1 MVQER
6 SATHESFWKDAGPSS
21 RSRSVHPGKPP
32 IALKGSGVLNYDDF
46 GNLRVEIRADQAT
59 SDLLRAAGIEIRDGM
74 ISSDGRTV
82 IDLQN
87 KTLTYFVEGQ
97 RSSNSTG
104 GGPLA
109 LNRPR
114 HWEVTGD
121 VLTLT
126 TRDDSGAPLSIGRW
140 KREPVDRGG
149 EAVRRTTI
157 LMTVLLLSAPVWVAA
172 QAARPTA
179 NTPEIF
185 SASAQAKN
193 ATGAVSGTLEVR
205 LTRYTPDFDRKVV
218 EEALRQGGY
227 PRFVTTLRNAPEVGQ
242 LVLGGGQ
249 PYLDPVCT
257 RERSRAGA
265 ARSSW

>member
-1 MVQER
+1 MRNTPSLWRAAGIAALLAVTTACAAAPRQRPLPVGEVQSGAGTISDARKFLEGR
-6 SATHESFWKDAGPSS
+6 WALESFEVRP
-21 RSRSVHPGKPP
+21 PGKPP

-59 SDLLRAAGIEIRDGM
+59 SDLLRAAGIEIRDGV

-97 RSSNSTG
+97 RSSNITG

-140 KREPVDRGG
+140 KK
-149 EAVRRTTI
+149 
-157 LMTVLLLSAPVWVAA
+157 S
-172 QAARPTA
+172 Q
-179 NTPEIF
+179 
-185 SASAQAKN
+185 
-193 ATGAVSGTLEVR
+193 
-205 LTRYTPDFDRKVV
+205 
-218 EEALRQGGY
+218 
-227 PRFVTTLRNAPEVGQ
+227 
-242 LVLGGGQ
+242 
-249 PYLDPVCT
+249 
-257 RERSRAGA
+257 
-265 ARSSW
+265 